1 MIESQSCVIVGSA
14 ALAFVIKNFIFFA
27 TFSHFHLYIGQNGR
41 KAGATRK
48 MKETRRM
55 IMRRT
60 KMAVLGMMMVL
71 SMTACAGKAETKSI
85 GAEITVQETTEEE
98 MTTETVKADRGESE
112 ESMIGMPNPYTDH
125 GTLKEAEEDAGFK
138 IQIPDEIRGVKAV
151 AFRNLGTEMLEVI
164 YYDGDAEVARVRKGT
179 GAEDISGDY
188 VIDSEVKTV
197 EVGEKFVTIKKEA
210 EGCYLAVWTDGDY
223 SYSVSVQ
230 TPFSQEEL
238 TGLVEQVQ

>member
-1 MIESQSCVIVGSA
+1 
-14 ALAFVIKNFIFFA
+14 
-27 TFSHFHLYIGQNGR
+27 
-41 KAGATRK
+41 
-48 MKETRRM
+48 
-55 IMRRT
+55 MRRT

-85 GAEITVQETTEEE
+85 RAEITVQETTAEE

-197 EVGEKFVTIKKEA
+197 EVGEKSVTIKKEA

-223 SYSVSVQ
+223 PYSVSVQ
-230 TPFSQEEL
+230 TPFTQEEL

>member
-1 MIESQSCVIVGSA
+1 
-14 ALAFVIKNFIFFA
+14 
-27 TFSHFHLYIGQNGR
+27 
-41 KAGATRK
+41 
-48 MKETRRM
+48 
-55 IMRRT
+55 MRRT

-85 GAEITVQETTEEE
+85 GAEITVQETTAEE

-188 VIDSEVKTV
+188 NVYEIEEAVD
-197 EVGEKFVTIKKEA
+197 VTGTQVTLKGSA
-210 EGCYLAVWTDGDY
+210 DGYALAVWNESGY
-223 SYSVSVQ
+223 AYAVSVTKKITKDEILQ
-230 TPFSQEEL
+230 IVEEI
-238 TGLVEQVQ
+238 VKK

>member
-1 MIESQSCVIVGSA
+1 
-14 ALAFVIKNFIFFA
+14 
-27 TFSHFHLYIGQNGR
+27 
-41 KAGATRK
+41 
-48 MKETRRM
+48 
-55 IMRRT
+55 MRRT

-85 GAEITVQETTEEE
+85 GAEITVQETTAEE

-188 VIDSEVKTV
+188 NVYEIEETAD
-197 EVGEKFVTIKKEA
+197 VTGTQVTLKGSA
-210 EGCYLAVWTDGDY
+210 DGYVLAVWNEGGY
-223 SYSVSVQ
+223 AYVVSVTKKITKDEILQ
-230 TPFSQEEL
+230 IVEEI
-238 TGLVEQVQ
+238 VKK